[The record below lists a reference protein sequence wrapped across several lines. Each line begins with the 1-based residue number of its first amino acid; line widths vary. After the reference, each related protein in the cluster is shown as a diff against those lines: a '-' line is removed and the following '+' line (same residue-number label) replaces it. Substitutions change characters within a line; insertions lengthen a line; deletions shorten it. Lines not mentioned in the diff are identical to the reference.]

1 MCCEK
6 VLSGKV
12 ALVTGGSR
20 GIGRAV
26 CFKLAGLGAHV
37 FINYASNGAAAKIIM
52 DEITSAGG
60 RASLLPFDVAD
71 RDAASSAIKGLIAET
86 GALHILVNNAGIT
99 RDGLVARMKAEDWD
113 RVISVNLTGAFNC
126 IQPSIMTMMKQ
137 RWGRIINIGS
147 VVGAMG
153 NAGQANYAAAKAGI
167 DGLTKSIAREVASRG
182 VTANVVSPGFIDTDM
197 TAGLPDKIREQLLTQ
212 IPMGRMGTA
221 QEVAEVVAFLSSE
234 GASYITGHVLHVNGG
249 LVCD

>member
-6 VLSGKV
+6 TLKGKV

-26 CFKLAGLGAHV
+26 CLKLASLGAHV
-37 FINYASNGAAAKIIM
+37 FINYASNEAAARAVM
-52 DEITSAGG
+52 DAITASGG
-60 RASLLPFDVAD
+60 SASLLPFDVAD
-71 RDAASSAIKGLIAET
+71 RDAVSDAIKRLIA
-86 GALHILVNNAGIT
+86 GAGVLHILVNNAGIT
-99 RDGLVARMKAEDWD
+99 RDSLVVRMKPEDWD
-113 RVISVNLTGAFNC
+113 DVVSVNLTGVFNC
-126 IQPSIMTMMKQ
+126 IQAVIMIMMKQ
-137 RWGRIINIGS
+137 RWGRIVNIGS

-153 NAGQANYAAAKAGI
+153 NPGQANYAAAKAGI
-167 DGLTKSIAREVASRG
+167 EGLTKSIAREVASRG

-197 TAGLPDKIREQLLTQ
+197 TARLPEKIREYLLTQ
-212 IPMGRMGTA
+212 IPMGRMGA
-221 QEVAEVVAFLSSE
+221 PEEVAEAVAFLSSA